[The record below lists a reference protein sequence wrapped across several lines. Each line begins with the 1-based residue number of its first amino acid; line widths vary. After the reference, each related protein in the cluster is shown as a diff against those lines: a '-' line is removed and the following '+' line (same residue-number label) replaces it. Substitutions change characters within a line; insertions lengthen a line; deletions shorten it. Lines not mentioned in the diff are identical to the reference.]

1 MHATRNFNA
10 GPMALHL
17 KMRVHMLVKVVL
29 FAECF
34 AADSAF
40 ELFFFMHTFD
50 VRSQMRFAFPRVIAQ
65 SLVTLE
71 GLLDVVRKDV
81 FLEIGFVGSEEI
93 TQLTIVFTGR
103 SFFVILFH
111 VSIECIL

>member
-1 MHATRNFNA
+1 
-10 GPMALHL
+10 
-17 KMRVHMLVKVVL
+17 MRVRMLVKIVL

-34 AADSAF
+34 AADSTF
-40 ELFFFMHTFD
+40 KLFLFMRTSE
-50 VRSQMRFAFPRVIAQ
+50 VRSQMRLTFTCVIAQ

-81 FLEIGFVGSEEI
+81 FLEVGFVGSDEI
-93 TQLTIVFTGR
+93 TQLTIVITGR
-103 SFFVILFH
+103 SFFVIRFH